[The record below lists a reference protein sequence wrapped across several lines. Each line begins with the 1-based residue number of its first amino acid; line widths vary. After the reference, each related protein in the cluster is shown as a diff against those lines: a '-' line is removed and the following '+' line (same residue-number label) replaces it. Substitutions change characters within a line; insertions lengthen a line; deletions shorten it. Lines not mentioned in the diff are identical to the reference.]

1 MPPKSRLGA
10 PAAELLPSWMLTLSE
25 RDLSPKTLEA
35 YGRTGTQ
42 FTKYL
47 AHNGLPDDTAGVD
60 ALHIRAFLAA
70 EARAPFRAGPH
81 TFACVALPVA
91 QVALGDMVK
100 RGPRR
105 GLRLRGAPGVGACA
119 RCDGVR

>member
-1 MPPKSRLGA
+1 MPPKGRLGA

-25 RDLSPKTLEA
+25 RGLSPKTLEA

-47 AHNGLPDDTAGVD
+47 ADNGLPDDRAGVD

-70 EARAPFRAGPH
+70 EAA
-81 TFACVALPVA
+81 
-91 QVALGDMVK
+91 
-100 RGPRR
+100 
-105 GLRLRGAPGVGACA
+105 RLSAPGRIALRVSRSQLRRLHLATWSSA
-119 RCDGVR
+119 VRASASSAAD